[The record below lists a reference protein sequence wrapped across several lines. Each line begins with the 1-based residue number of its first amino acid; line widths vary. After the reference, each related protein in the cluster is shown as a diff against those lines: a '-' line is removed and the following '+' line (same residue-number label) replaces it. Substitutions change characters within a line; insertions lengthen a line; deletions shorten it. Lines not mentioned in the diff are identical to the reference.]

1 MDTRQVIFGVILILA
16 LTGTGLYSAYRQARF
31 LREDRDKSPTGPFFR
46 FQALRRLFCSLL
58 MVMLAVQLGVALAYL
73 ETPAQSIVEKR
84 DFADSH
90 GLEFHLNDQDE
101 SFDSLY
107 GLFWLGFLIML
118 FVLLAVLAY
127 DLFRLRW
134 LRLNTMRE
142 HNLVRRQ
149 LLEQTRR
156 AREESRREDKENE
169 DRKD

>member
-1 MDTRQVIFGVILILA
+1 M
-16 LTGTGLYSAYRQARF
+16 
-31 LREDRDKSPTGPFFR
+31 
-46 FQALRRLFCSLL
+46 
-58 MVMLAVQLGVALAYL
+58 ALAYL

-90 GLEFHLNDQDE
+90 GLEFHLNDQEE
-101 SFDSLY
+101 SFASLY